1 MPLNVCQK
9 QTENRHQSSIVFPM
23 TTLCW
28 KKKYMYVKWSI
39 HPHFSGTFCI
49 EHTGTFL
56 SNTKPASSKFALT
69 SPSFSDIIS
78 SLAQLNLFH
87 TMTRS
92 NFWTTCSPL
101 VDCSVWST
109 GYRLVL
115 HQACTQF
122 CLFLK
127 EENTH
132 SEKDNTTP
140 LFNEKPLRENPR
152 AH

>member
-1 MPLNVCQK
+1 
-9 QTENRHQSSIVFPM
+9 
-23 TTLCW
+23 
-28 KKKYMYVKWSI
+28 
-39 HPHFSGTFCI
+39 
-49 EHTGTFL
+49 
-56 SNTKPASSKFALT
+56 
-69 SPSFSDIIS
+69 
-78 SLAQLNLFH
+78 
-87 TMTRS
+87 MTRS

-101 VDCSVWST
+101 VGCSVWST

-140 LFNEKPLRENPR
+140 LLNNTRKTATGKSPR
-152 AH
+152 ALNLHATWKKILLGVSWWAITAWSSCFFSRRCKGRHVTKRRPREDERCAAKRKLRLSCELTTLFARRHLPQLRGDWAL